1 LKTEDE
7 TAHRDAGGGARPK
20 RIRPLKR
27 LLFLALGVF
36 DWVRFGVLN
45 RITYEGRQHLAEL
58 PPTGVLLVANHLT
71 YYIDVLAIHHAI
83 AGERCS
89 PLDGFRANLDVGF
102 IAAFETLNERGLVPR
117 LFNYCGAVLVRRT
130 WREGEREVKRPID
143 PGDLER
149 IGDALRRGWLITFPQ
164 GTTTPGAPVR
174 KGTAHLIR
182 EHRPI
187 VMPVKVDGFD
197 QAFDRKGLRRIGRG
211 VALSVRFGAPL
222 RIGPDDS
229 IERIVEILT
238 EAIVSPERPRTRF
251 DFRPPANG
259 EGGQSRGVE
268 PSDSDAIRTV

>member
-1 LKTEDE
+1 MFV
-7 TAHRDAGGGARPK
+7 A
-20 RIRPLKR
+20 
-27 LLFLALGVF
+27 LAVF
-36 DWVRFGVLN
+36 DWFRFGVLN
-45 RITYEGRQHLAEL
+45 RIRYAGREHLAGL

-143 PGDLER
+143 PADLER

-187 VMPVKVDGFD
+187 VVPLRVEGFD
-197 QAFDRKGLRRIGRG
+197 RAFDRRGLRRIGRG
-211 VALSVRFGAPL
+211 VDLSVRFGAPL
-222 RIGPDDS
+222 EIGPDDS
-229 IERIVEILT
+229 VDRIVEILT
-238 EAIVSPERPRTRF
+238 DAIVPAATQRTRF
-251 DFRPPANG
+251 DLRAPSVGDVDEEP
-259 EGGQSRGVE
+259 EVDSRE
-268 PSDSDAIRTV
+268 SDAIRTV